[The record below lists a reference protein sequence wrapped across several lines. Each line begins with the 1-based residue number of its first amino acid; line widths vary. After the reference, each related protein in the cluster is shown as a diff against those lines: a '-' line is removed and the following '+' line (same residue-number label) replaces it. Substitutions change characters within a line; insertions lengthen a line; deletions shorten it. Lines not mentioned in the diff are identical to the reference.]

1 MQDPG
6 IIATF
11 AESLAGRLNF
21 DSALSQRVRQEIQDH
36 LYEAAAAAPSGDG
49 GEALQRAIANFGDP
63 HVIAAQFA
71 AGWLARQ
78 AWKVGIIVTVV
89 ITCDFVT
96 MKTRLAWYAAMRW
109 VVSDDVKALAKAVGL
124 IGAGAFYVAVIV
136 GIAACAYLVLRRA
149 PSTLQCA
156 TPGNRL
162 RHVLFLSGVSAA
174 ALSISVIG
182 DGVLTTVRLAGKE
195 IAVELL
201 VPMSSMV
208 IEIVCTGILIF
219 SIRTIVARMVH
230 AAALLE
236 T

>member
-1 MQDPG
+1 M
-6 IIATF
+6 IAAF

-36 LYEAAAAAPSGDG
+36 LYEAATAAPSGDG
-49 GEALQRAIANFGDP
+49 GEAVQRAIANFGDP

-71 AGWLARQ
+71 AAWLARQ
-78 AWKVGIIVTVV
+78 AWKVGVIVTVV

-96 MKTRLAWYAAMRW
+96 MKTRLAWYAATRW
-109 VVSDDVKALAKAVGL
+109 VLSDDVKALAKAIGL
-124 IGAGAFYVAVIV
+124 IGACAFYVSVIV
-136 GIAACAYLVLRRA
+136 GIAACAYLVLRRM
-149 PSTLQCA
+149 PPPTVLCA
-156 TPGNRL
+156 TQGNRL
-162 RHVLFLSGVSAA
+162 RHILFLGGVSAA

-182 DGVLTTVRLAGKE
+182 DGVLTAVRLAGKDL
-195 IAVELL
+195 AVELL
-201 VPMSSMV
+201 VPIASMA

-219 SIRTIVARMVH
+219 SIRAIVARMVH

>member
-1 MQDPG
+1 M
-6 IIATF
+6 IAAF

-36 LYEAAAAAPSGDG
+36 LCEAVAAAPLGDG
-49 GEALQRAIANFGDP
+49 GKAVQRAIANFGDP

-71 AGWLARQ
+71 TAWLARQ
-78 AWKVGIIVTVV
+78 AWKVGVIVTVV

-96 MKTRLAWYAAMRW
+96 MKTRLAWYAATRS
-109 VVSDDVKALAKAVGL
+109 VLSDDVKALAKAVGL
-124 IGAGAFYVAVIV
+124 IDACAFYVSVIV
-136 GIAACAYLVLRRA
+136 GIAACAYLVLRRVL
-149 PSTLQCA
+149 PTVVRA
-156 TPGNRL
+156 TQGNRL

-182 DGVLTTVRLAGKE
+182 DGVLTTVRLAGKDF
-195 IAVELL
+195 AVELL
-201 VPMSSMV
+201 VPISSMV

-219 SIRTIVARMVH
+219 SIRTVVARMAH
-230 AAALLE
+230 AAALIE